1 MERQYNVGKTSVLH
15 RCVRAAGL
23 VGLVLAGFG
32 CASVAVEEETASL
45 PGCEITRIVD
55 GDTVD
60 VDCGSGI
67 DRVRLMG
74 FDTPESFRAQCSS
87 EAARA
92 LAAERYL
99 TGEITRARIVDFEF
113 RGRDRFDRALAVM
126 RLDGQDIADVMV
138 SAGHARR
145 YDGGR
150 RQGWCG

>member
-1 MERQYNVGKTSVLH
+1 MRGA
-15 RCVRAAGL
+15 RAFAW
-23 VGLVLAGFG
+23 VAVVVVGFG
-32 CASVAVEEETASL
+32 CASVVGEHEAAEL

-60 VDCGSGI
+60 VDCGGGV

-74 FDTPESFRAQCSS
+74 FDTPESFRAQYAS

-92 LAAERYL
+92 RAAERYL
-99 TGEITRARIVDFEF
+99 AGEIARARVVDFAF
-113 RGRDRFDRALAVM
+113 RGRDRFDRRLAVM
-126 RLDGQDIADVMV
+126 RVDGRDIAGVMV
-138 SAGHARR
+138 SAGHARF

>member
-1 MERQYNVGKTSVLH
+1 MSILRVLSFM
-15 RCVRAAGL
+15 A
-23 VGLVLAGFG
+23 VLIVGFG
-32 CASVAVEEETASL
+32 CASAVVENEGAL
-45 PGCEITRIVD
+45 APDCEVTRIVD

-60 VDCGSGI
+60 VDCGGGV

-74 FDTPESFRAQCSS
+74 FDTPESFRAGCAS

-99 TGEITRARIVDFEF
+99 TAKIARAARLDFAF
-113 RGRDRFDRALAVM
+113 QGRDRYDRRLAVM
-126 RLDGQDIADVMV
+126 RVDGRDIADVMIE
-138 SAGHARR
+138 AGHARV

>member
-1 MERQYNVGKTSVLH
+1 MRSFAVVALLFG
-15 RCVRAAGL
+15 
-23 VGLVLAGFG
+23 GFG
-32 CASVAVEEETASL
+32 CASVMVEEEPATA

-60 VDCGSGI
+60 VDCGGGV

-99 TGEITRARIVDFEF
+99 TAEIARARVVDFSF
-113 RGRDRFDRALAVM
+113 QGRDRFDRRLAVM
-126 RLDGQDIADVMV
+126 RLDGRDIADVMV
-138 SAGHARR
+138 SAGHARF

>member
-1 MERQYNVGKTSVLH
+1 MMRPFAFV
-15 RCVRAAGL
+15 
-23 VGLVLAGFG
+23 LVLIAGFG
-32 CASVAVEEETASL
+32 CASSVIDEEAASL

-60 VDCGSGI
+60 VDCGRGV

-74 FDTPESFRAQCSS
+74 FDTPESFRAQCST

-99 TGEITRARIVDFEF
+99 TGEITRARVVDFEF
-113 RGRDRFDRALAVM
+113 RGRDRFDRALAIM
-126 RLDGQDIADVMV
+126 RVDGRDIADVMV

>member
-1 MERQYNVGKTSVLH
+1 MRGARAFAWATVLF
-15 RCVRAAGL
+15 
-23 VGLVLAGFG
+23 AGFG
-32 CASVAVEEETASL
+32 CASGVVEDEAADV

-60 VDCGSGI
+60 VDCGGGL

-74 FDTPESFRAQCSS
+74 FDTPETFRAQCAS

-92 LAAERYL
+92 RAAERYL
-99 TGEITRARIVDFEF
+99 AGEIARARVVDFAF
-113 RGRDRFDRALAVM
+113 QGRDRFDRRLAVM
-126 RLDGQDIADVMV
+126 RVDGRDIADVMV
-138 SAGHARR
+138 SAGHARV

>member
-1 MERQYNVGKTSVLH
+1 MRSIAVVAVLF
-15 RCVRAAGL
+15 G
-23 VGLVLAGFG
+23 GFG
-32 CASVAVEEETASL
+32 CASVVVEDEAAVSVA

-55 GDTVD
+55 GDTVE
-60 VDCGSGI
+60 VDCGGGV

-92 LAAERYL
+92 LAAERFL
-99 TGEITRARIVDFEF
+99 TGEIARARVVDFAF
-113 RGRDRFDRALAVM
+113 QGRDRFDRRLAVM
-126 RLDGQDIADVMV
+126 RVDGRDIADVMV
-138 SAGHARR
+138 AAGHARF